1 MTRVPAGERRTPL
14 SSAELAGM
22 SGRTVS
28 LHGMV
33 MRVRRLSWGAFVIL
47 RRHDGLVQCILSGD
61 GFQEAL
67 ANLAEEQAVEI
78 TGTVKD
84 AVIKDPSINPGN
96 VEIHAENIT
105 VLSSPRS
112 RSPVDLSKKVLDLHI
127 DNNLDL
133 RPLSLRHPV
142 ERARLRIAEG
152 LCRGFRDFLHTNG
165 FTEIHTPKICVAGAE
180 GGANIFPVKYFDRTA
195 FLAQSPQFYKQMGV
209 GIYERVFE
217 TGPVFR
223 AEPHQTSR
231 HVNEYTSLD
240 FEMGFIKDHTDVMM
254 LEVELLGHCLGLLK
268 KEYGPELTLLSAAVP
283 ELPDAVPSVT
293 LAEAHSITGA
303 MGGTDYSGEPDLEP
317 EEERLLCR
325 YAAEQWGSEFVFV
338 THFPT
343 AKRPF
348 YTMDDPEAPGTT
360 RSFDLLFRGLEITTG
375 GQRIHD
381 YDSQVGKMRLF
392 GLDPDDFRDYLQ
404 AHEYGLPPH
413 GGLAIGLERL
423 AARLLE
429 VENIRYT
436 TMFPRDV
443 KRLTP

>member
-61 GFQEAL
+61 GFQAAL

-165 FTEIHTPKICVAGAE
+165 FTEIHTPKICMAGAE

>member
-1 MTRVPAGERRTPL
+1 MTRIPAGESRSPL

-22 SGRTVS
+22 AGENVT

-33 MRVRRLSWGAFVIL
+33 MRIRRLSWGAFVIL

-61 GFQEAL
+61 GAQVVLES
-67 ANLAEEQAVEI
+67 LAEEQAVI
-78 TGTVKD
+78 VTGLVRD
-84 AVIKDPSINPGN
+84 ASIKDPSINPGN
-96 VEIHAENIT
+96 VEIHVEDLR

-112 RSPVDLSKKVLDLHI
+112 HSPVDLSKKLLDLHI

-152 LCRGFRDFLHTNG
+152 VCRGFRDYLHRNG
-165 FTEIHTPKICVAGAE
+165 FTEIHTPKICLSGAE

-240 FEMGFIKDHTDVMM
+240 FEMGFITDHTDVMR
-254 LEVELLGHCLGLLK
+254 LEVELLRHCLGLLRM
-268 KEYGPELTLLSAAVP
+268 EYDPELTLLSTVMP
-283 ELPDAVPSVT
+283 ELPDAVPCVT
-293 LAEAHSITGA
+293 LAEAHEITGS
-303 MGGTDYSGEPDLEP
+303 MGGTDYSKEPDLEP

-325 YAAEQWGSEFVFV
+325 YAASEWGSEFVFV

-343 AKRPF
+343 EKRPF

-381 YDSQVGKMRLF
+381 YGTQVEKMRRF
-392 GLDPDDFRDYLQ
+392 GLDPEDFRDYLQ

-413 GGLAIGLERL
+413 GGLAIGMERL